1 MVPLDKI
8 RSDLKE
14 IRYYYSRKAMFDE
27 CKNIVIGSSI
37 MEKVRRDN
45 EAVKTA
51 PPRLYDMYMML
62 YVKGYTQEA
71 LSAELNYTPVYT
83 VKVDADDV
91 EGDERFA
98 IVQFKFREI
107 IRSELG
113 EIGNFGFHRV
123 LPPNFYFAFRQGR
136 SKHRARDALVHSKEV
151 NRKSTTKDKIIA
163 YG

>member
-37 MEKVRRDN
+37 MEKVRRYNEASIMEKVRRYN

-71 LSAELNYTPVYT
+71 LSAELNYTPVYIQMLN
-83 VKVDADDV
+83 KQLLL
-91 EGDERFA
+91 FL
-98 IVQFKFREI
+98 Q
-107 IRSELG
+107 
-113 EIGNFGFHRV
+113 
-123 LPPNFYFAFRQGR
+123 
-136 SKHRARDALVHSKEV
+136 SKLTD
-151 NRKSTTKDKIIA
+151 
-163 YG
+163 

>member
-37 MEKVRRDN
+37 MEKVRRYN
-45 EAVKTA
+45 EAGKTA

-71 LSAELNYTPVYT
+71 LSAELNYTPVYIQMLN
-83 VKVDADDV
+83 KQLLL
-91 EGDERFA
+91 FL
-98 IVQFKFREI
+98 Q
-107 IRSELG
+107 
-113 EIGNFGFHRV
+113 
-123 LPPNFYFAFRQGR
+123 
-136 SKHRARDALVHSKEV
+136 SKLTD
-151 NRKSTTKDKIIA
+151 
-163 YG
+163 

>member
-37 MEKVRRDN
+37 MEKVRRYN

-71 LSAELNYTPVYT
+71 LSSELNYTPVYIQMLN
-83 VKVDADDV
+83 KQLLL
-91 EGDERFA
+91 FL
-98 IVQFKFREI
+98 Q
-107 IRSELG
+107 
-113 EIGNFGFHRV
+113 
-123 LPPNFYFAFRQGR
+123 
-136 SKHRARDALVHSKEV
+136 SKLTD
-151 NRKSTTKDKIIA
+151 
-163 YG
+163 

>member
-37 MEKVRRDN
+37 MEKVRRYN

-62 YVKGYTQEA
+62 YVIRRRRCRQNSITRPYISRCSTNNCFYSCSQN
-71 LSAELNYTPVYT
+71 SPT
-83 VKVDADDV
+83 
-91 EGDERFA
+91 EG
-98 IVQFKFREI
+98 
-107 IRSELG
+107 
-113 EIGNFGFHRV
+113 
-123 LPPNFYFAFRQGR
+123 GR
-136 SKHRARDALVHSKEV
+136 S
-151 NRKSTTKDKIIA
+151 
-163 YG
+163 